1 MKVVVTQRLIEN
13 LQKLVAG
20 KAVALS
26 SLPKALS
33 ESLLN
38 EGLLSIEAHGSRK
51 LLKARHPEAL
61 KVSLPAYNEALAD
74 LDSAAGLTA
83 NSTRAQQAFLSG
95 NSKIRSQRSC
105 PGFLVNSYAGIECRL
120 NGKPI
125 TLNPPAGSAIYI
137 ADWQNFQIPSD
148 ILIVGVENM
157 ENFLCIRAQRRLV
170 DSFLRQ
176 GERGVLLVGR
186 YAFSSD
192 LMQWLGRIPNRYL
205 HFGDFDL
212 AGIAI
217 FLSQFLP
224 YVGNRGSYLI
234 PADIESRISHGSRVR
249 YDDQYMKYAA
259 LDTDIP
265 ELKRLISLIH
275 KHRRC
280 YDQEG
285 YIVQL

>member
-1 MKVVVTQRLIEN
+1 
-13 LQKLVAG
+13 
-20 KAVALS
+20 
-26 SLPKALS
+26 
-33 ESLLN
+33 
-38 EGLLSIEAHGSRK
+38 
-51 LLKARHPEAL
+51 
-61 KVSLPAYNEALAD
+61 
-74 LDSAAGLTA
+74 
-83 NSTRAQQAFLSG
+83 
-95 NSKIRSQRSC
+95 
-105 PGFLVNSYAGIECRL
+105 
-120 NGKPI
+120 
-125 TLNPPAGSAIYI
+125 
-137 ADWQNFQIPSD
+137 
-148 ILIVGVENM
+148 
-157 ENFLCIRAQRRLV
+157 
-170 DSFLRQ
+170 
-176 GERGVLLVGR
+176 
-186 YAFSSD
+186 
-192 LMQWLGRIPNRYL
+192 MQWLGRIPNRYL